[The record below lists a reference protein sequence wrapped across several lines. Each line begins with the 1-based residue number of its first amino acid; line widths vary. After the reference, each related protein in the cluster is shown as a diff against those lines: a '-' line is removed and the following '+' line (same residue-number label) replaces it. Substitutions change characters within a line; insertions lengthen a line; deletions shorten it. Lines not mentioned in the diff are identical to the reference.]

1 MGEGYAL
8 ATHPDAESHKRKVS
22 EVCGLIV
29 SMIGQDEATREE
41 AK

>member
-1 MGEGYAL
+1 MGAGFTL
-8 ATHPDAESHKRKVS
+8 ATHPDAGSHKQKVS

-29 SMIGQDEATREE
+29 SMIGQDEAPREE